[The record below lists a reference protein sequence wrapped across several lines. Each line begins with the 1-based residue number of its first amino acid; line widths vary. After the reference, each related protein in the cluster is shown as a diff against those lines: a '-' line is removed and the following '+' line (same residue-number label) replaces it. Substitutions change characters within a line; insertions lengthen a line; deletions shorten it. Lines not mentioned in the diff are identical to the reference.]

1 MSVPLQHATSYP
13 AVLGRLL
20 VSARISCNLEQQAV
34 ADAVGVS
41 RSTWSRIENGEIALT
56 IEQLSAACA
65 MLKIEP
71 GQLVQQAD
79 AASKKL
85 EGRGV
90 VVSRARWESA
100 GKAVGLGIVVMSAV
114 ALGTLIKNLLLDDE
128 KK

>member
-1 MSVPLQHATSYP
+1 
-13 AVLGRLL
+13 
-20 VSARISCNLEQQAV
+20 
-34 ADAVGVS
+34 
-41 RSTWSRIENGEIALT
+41 
-56 IEQLSAACA
+56 